1 MSPRVSGRRPGI
13 TRAVL
18 TGAVAA
24 TLATT
29 LGLSACGSDDADEAS
44 SGTSGTSSKA
54 STASSSSSA
63 TSSSS
68 GAASSEHHEGSRS
81 AEGADAGAEHH
92 DGGEPAPEGNQDGV
106 NARGGGNNAAGAA
119 GDPAGQDDAAQI
131 TAVARGLGEDKPWGE
146 YQRMV
151 VETSCAADLEQVGG
165 RDAILQDLER
175 EPENTMASEVMSDQ
189 GTSLPVVH
197 GVNDIQVNGDRA
209 TANVDAEM
217 AGQRQTSPAVYV
229 REDGQWKTCSTA

>member
-29 LGLSACGSDDADEAS
+29 LGLSACGSDDDADEAS
-44 SGTSGTSSKA
+44 SSASG
-54 STASSSSSA
+54 TASSSSSA
-63 TSSSS
+63 TSATSA
-68 GAASSEHHEGSRS
+68 AASSENPEGSES
-81 AEGADAGAEHH
+81 AEDAGAEGSEDAGAGNQ
-92 DGGEPAPEGNQDGV
+92 DGTEPAPEDNQDGV
-106 NARGGGNNAAGAA
+106 NAQGGGNNAAGA
-119 GDPAGQDDAAQI
+119 PAGQDDAAQI

-151 VETSCAADLEQVGG
+151 VDTSCAADLEQVGG

-175 EPENTMASEVMSDQ
+175 QSENTMASKVMSDQ